1 MPEHE
6 THQQKQPEN
15 PPIAHRWFYLT
26 ALLVLLL
33 ACMPLATPPLNG
45 DPVLMTQSVATAPA
59 EPSGTPAV
67 LPPEPL
73 PTDTA
78 AVVALPPAS
87 PTPVVP
93 VTLVLVGNHYDR
105 QALSLL
111 GGYREGAWLG
121 PEQAA
126 PYIEI
131 NAEYRT
137 FVLDG
142 LEQVTRLS
150 AIEASNAPAEGCN
163 QPHYV
168 LRTEGDLLPYSVGLN
183 AGWPAYPRPV
193 EWLSSQNE
201 FYLQA
206 VRETLQA
213 AGLPDPDVRIQQVL
227 RADLDGDGADEVL
240 IAASRFLEPTG
251 HDVSPGDYSIVLL
264 RSFVAGQISTQRVV
278 GEVYT
283 SARSLAFP
291 PSYTVQGV
299 LDANAD
305 GRLEVLVYRQ
315 VWEGQG
321 SQLFEMRSGQLQEA
335 LRLQCGL

>member
-1 MPEHE
+1 M
-6 THQQKQPEN
+6 
-15 PPIAHRWFYLT
+15 
-26 ALLVLLL
+26 
-33 ACMPLATPPLNG
+33 
-45 DPVLMTQSVATAPA
+45 
-59 EPSGTPAV
+59 
-67 LPPEPL
+67 
-73 PTDTA
+73 
-78 AVVALPPAS
+78 
-87 PTPVVP
+87 
-93 VTLVLVGNHYDR
+93 
-105 QALSLL
+105 
-111 GGYREGAWLG
+111 
-121 PEQAA
+121 
-126 PYIEI
+126 
-131 NAEYRT
+131 
-137 FVLDG
+137 
-142 LEQVTRLS
+142 
-150 AIEASNAPAEGCN
+150 
-163 QPHYV
+163 
-168 LRTEGDLLPYSVGLN
+168 
-183 AGWPAYPRPV
+183 

-201 FYLQA
+201 FYLQS

-213 AGLPDPDVRIQQVL
+213 AGLPDPEVRIQQVL

-251 HDVSPGDYSIVLL
+251 HDVSAGDYSLVLL
-264 RSFVAGQISTQRVV
+264 RSFVAGQLATQRVV